1 DDVVL
6 VATSAEALQTIL
18 GKFVQWCNN
27 NFMTI
32 NALKSGI
39 QIHGRRPNPLPVFKV
54 GDETVDYVEIQ
65 SYLGLS
71 VSPSHGRHIY
81 QTGYT
86 EKAKKATRVGNMVYA
101 METMAGIWTP
111 KDAMKLYMALVDAHL
126 IFGCEVMID
135 SANSWLDDHEDV
147 QKQFIRRALGVNKRS
162 CLVALFTETGV
173 APIRVRRITLALQYL
188 DYIVSRPETSLVKA
202 ALIEAT
208 TLQQKG
214 HPNWLADMRT
224 AIAKL
229 PYGITTPTFDTLPNR
244 DQVNGLIK
252 AIWTGLNTY
261 LAASVNG
268 SEKLYLIK
276 GRRDPEDESKPAPVL
291 AMRGYLKVA
300 NDKHRKALT
309 RYMLSSHQLAVEAL
323 RWVDHA
329 RPKIN
334 RQWRLCRFCR
344 AKVETPEHAVL
355 ECKGDPENNLDTRRQ
370 EYLTMVRGEN
380 PDLARQIEWSTD
392 ISRAFTAA
400 ANDQETVGQFA
411 RLCYHIN
418 SIYNEYAMYIHPTG
432 NAI

>member
-1 DDVVL
+1 
-6 VATSAEALQTIL
+6 
-18 GKFVQWCNN
+18 
-27 NFMTI
+27 
-32 NALKSGI
+32 
-39 QIHGRRPNPLPVFKV
+39 
-54 GDETVDYVEIQ
+54 
-65 SYLGLS
+65 
-71 VSPSHGRHIY
+71 
-81 QTGYT
+81 
-86 EKAKKATRVGNMVYA
+86 
-101 METMAGIWTP
+101 
-111 KDAMKLYMALVDAHL
+111 
-126 IFGCEVMID
+126 
-135 SANSWLDDHEDV
+135 
-147 QKQFIRRALGVNKRS
+147 
-162 CLVALFTETGV
+162 
-173 APIRVRRITLALQYL
+173 
-188 DYIVSRPETSLVKA
+188 
-202 ALIEAT
+202 
-208 TLQQKG
+208 QKG
-214 HPNWLADMRT
+214 HPNWLADVRNP
-224 AIAKL
+224 IAKL
-229 PYGITTPTFDTLPNR
+229 PYWITAPTFDTLPNR

-276 GRRDPEDESKPAPVL
+276 GRRDPEDESKPAPVV

-370 EYLTMVRGEN
+370 EYLNVVRGEN
-380 PDLARQIEWSTD
+380 PDLARQIERSTD
-392 ISRAFTAA
+392 LSRAFTAA

-411 RLCYHIN
+411 TLCYHIN